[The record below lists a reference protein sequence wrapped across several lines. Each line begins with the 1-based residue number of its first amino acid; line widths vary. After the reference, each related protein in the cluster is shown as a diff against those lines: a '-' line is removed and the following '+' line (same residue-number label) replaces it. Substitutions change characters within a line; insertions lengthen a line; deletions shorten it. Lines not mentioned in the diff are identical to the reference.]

1 MKRWTRQFQQGR
13 ETIED
18 DDHPGPSCT
27 VMTTIFWNVEGII
40 LVDYLPR
47 NTTMTVFYY
56 AELICRVREA
66 LKAKRRGKIDS
77 IPPKMQNVPFE
88 TLDSKK

>member
-1 MKRWTRQFQQGR
+1 MCIGETYICVNKCLNTTTFFDFNNSLKISGNR
-13 ETIED
+13 EN
-18 DDHPGPSCT
+18 HK
-27 VMTTIFWNVEGII
+27 II
-40 LVDYLPR
+40 DYLPR
-47 NTTMTVFYY
+47 KTTMTGLYY
-56 AELICRVREA
+56 YKLICRVREA